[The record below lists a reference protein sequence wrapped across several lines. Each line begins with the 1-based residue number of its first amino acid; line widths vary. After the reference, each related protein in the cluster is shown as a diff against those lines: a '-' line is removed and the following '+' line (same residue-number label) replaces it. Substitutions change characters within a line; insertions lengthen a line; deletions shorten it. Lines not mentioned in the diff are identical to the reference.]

1 MLPTVYTE
9 NLSLTLHMNSLE
21 LVEVGRMEFLYVS
34 APYKRTDITSV
45 WFESILFAVTH
56 NLFNSTVF
64 VF

>member
-1 MLPTVYTE
+1 
-9 NLSLTLHMNSLE
+9 MNSLE

-34 APYKRTDITSV
+34 APYKRTDIASV